1 MEGTY
6 TTSDPTVRPDPDLC
20 HSARLARDKRFDG
33 RFYTAVKTTGI
44 FCRPI
49 CPARPPLEKNV
60 EYFATAAE
68 AAAAGYRPCLRCR
81 PDAAPG
87 SPAWGLVSTTVQR
100 ALKLMRGERE
110 SLSVEQLAARLGITS
125 RYLRKLFSEHVGL
138 SPLQVWQ
145 TERALFAFGLL
156 RDTSLPVGDIAF
168 AAGFNSLRRFNGV
181 FKEIYQRTPSEVRR
195 ELASAKPR
203 ERGVKPIRFY
213 LSYRPPF
220 DWPALLAFFAARTLP
235 GVEQVNIADD
245 PERGEY
251 QRSFELLGQ
260 RGLLRVAHEPEKG
273 RLRVSVYGD
282 GCGAVLYPLREN
294 LRRLFDLDAD
304 SDQIRGHLEADP
316 LLKEV
321 LKTAPGVRLPGAW
334 DPFEYT
340 LRAILGQQISVAAA
354 TTIAGRVA
362 RRYGEPFSGPE
373 GEPLL
378 LFPTAAQL
386 RDADF
391 SDIGVTRARANTL
404 QTFVAATLNG
414 EIDFTVPDLETF
426 CEQMTA
432 LPGIGDWTAHYTAM
446 RGLSMPDAFPA
457 SDLGILIALGKAEGG
472 EERKATPKQ
481 ALARA
486 EAWRPWRAYAALL
499 LWQSL
504 KAKPQTK
511 PKPKPNPKKRSCK

>member
-1 MEGTY
+1 MK
-6 TTSDPTVRPDPDLC
+6 PDPDIC

-33 RFYTAVKTTGI
+33 RFYTAVKTTRI

-100 ALKLMRGERE
+100 ALNLMRAERE
-110 SLSVEQLAARLGITS
+110 AQSIEQLADRLGITS
-125 RYLRKLFSEHVGL
+125 RYLRKLFAEHIGL

-145 TERALFAFGLL
+145 TERALFAFSLL
-156 RDTSLPVGDIAF
+156 RDTRLPVGEIAF
-168 AAGFNSLRRFNGV
+168 AAGFSSLRRFNGV
-181 FKEIYQRTPSEVRR
+181 FKEVYQRTPTEVRR
-195 ELASAKPR
+195 ESATTKSGDG
-203 ERGVKPIRFY
+203 GVKPLQIY

-220 DWPALLAFFAARTLP
+220 DWPALLEFFGARTLP
-235 GVEQVNIADD
+235 GVEQVIAAED
-245 PERGEY
+245 PEQSEY
-251 QRSFELLGQ
+251 LRSFELLGQ
-260 RGLLRVAHEPEKG
+260 RGLMRVAHESEKG

-282 GCGAVLYPLREN
+282 GCGAVLYPLREK

-304 SDQIRGHLEADP
+304 SDEIRGHLQADP
-316 LLKEV
+316 LLKNV
-321 LKTAPGVRLPGAW
+321 LKSSSGVRLPGAW

-362 RRYGEPFSGPE
+362 SRYGETFDGPE
-373 GEPLL
+373 GEALL
-378 LFPTAAQL
+378 LFPGPQQL
-386 RDADF
+386 RNADF
-391 SDIGVTRARANTL
+391 SDIGVTRTRANTL
-404 QTFVAATLNG
+404 RTFVAATLNG
-414 EIDFTVPDLETF
+414 EIDFHESDLESF
-426 CEQMTA
+426 CTQMTA

-457 SDLGILIALGKAEGG
+457 SDLGILIALGDG
-472 EERKATPKQ
+472 EDKATPKQ

-486 EAWRPWRAYAALL
+486 ESWRPWRAYAALL

-504 KAKPQTK
+504 KLKPT
-511 PKPKPNPKKRSCK
+511 KRSSK

>member
-1 MEGTY
+1 MK
-6 TTSDPTVRPDPDLC
+6 PDPDIC

-49 CPARPPLEKNV
+49 CPARPPLERNV
-60 EYFATAAE
+60 EYFGTAAE

-100 ALKLMRGERE
+100 ALNLMRRERE
-110 SLSVEQLAARLGITS
+110 AQSIEQLAERLGITS
-125 RYLRKLFSEHVGL
+125 RYLRKLFAEHIGL

-145 TERALFAFGLL
+145 TERALFAFSLL
-156 RDTSLPVGDIAF
+156 RDTNLPIGDIAY

-181 FKEIYQRTPSEVRR
+181 FKDIYQRTPSEVRR
-195 ELASAKPR
+195 ENSTADAKSGNSSVAP
-203 ERGVKPIRFY
+203 VQIT

-220 DWPALLAFFAARTLP
+220 DWPALLEFFAARALP
-235 GVEQVNIADD
+235 GVEQVVA
-245 PERGEY
+245 GENPQQGMY

-260 RGLLRVAHEPEKG
+260 RGVLRVAHEPEKG
-273 RLRVSVYGD
+273 RLRVSVYGE
-282 GCGAVLYPLREN
+282 GCGAVLYPLREK

-304 SDQIRGHLEADP
+304 SEAIRSHLQPDP
-316 LLKEV
+316 LLQNV
-321 LKTAPGVRLPGAW
+321 LQRNPGVRLPGAW

-362 RRYGEPFSGPE
+362 SRYGESFAGPG
-373 GEPLL
+373 GESLL
-378 LFPTAAQL
+378 LFPTAEQL
-386 RDADF
+386 RGADF
-391 SDIGVTRARANTL
+391 SDIGVTRTRANTL
-404 QTFVAATLNG
+404 RHFVAATLNG
-414 EIDFTVPDLETF
+414 EIDFDAPDLDSF
-426 CEQMTA
+426 CAQMTA

-457 SDLGILIALGKAEGG
+457 SDLGILIALGDEQQ
-472 EERKATPKQ
+472 KATPKQ

-486 EAWRPWRAYAALL
+486 ESWRPWRAYAALL

-504 KAKPQTK
+504 KLHS
-511 PKPKPNPKKRSCK
+511 PKGGKK

>member
-1 MEGTY
+1 M
-6 TTSDPTVRPDPDLC
+6 TVQPDPELC
-20 HSARLARDKRFDG
+20 HTARLARDKRFDG

-100 ALKLMRGERE
+100 ALNLMRRERE
-110 SLSVEQLAARLGITS
+110 AQSIEQLADRLGISS
-125 RYLRKLFSEHVGL
+125 RYLRKLFAEHIGL

-145 TERALFAFGLL
+145 TERALFAFSLL
-156 RDTSLPVGDIAF
+156 RDTSLPIGDIAF

-181 FKEIYQRTPSEVRR
+181 FREIYRRTPSEVRR
-195 ELASAKPR
+195 EEHPEKRSQSWQAGSPAQ
-203 ERGVKPIRFY
+203 VTMY

-235 GVEQVNIADD
+235 GVEQVIAADD
-245 PERGEY
+245 PEQGEY
-251 QRSFELLGQ
+251 QRSFQLLGQ
-260 RGLLRVAHEPEKG
+260 RGFLRVAHEPDKG
-273 RLRVSVYGD
+273 RLRVRVFGE
-282 GCGAVLYPLREN
+282 GCGAVLYPLREK

-304 SDQIRGHLEADP
+304 SDEIRGHLQMDP
-316 LLKEV
+316 LLKSV
-321 LKTAPGVRLPGAW
+321 LEKSPGVRLPGAW

-362 RRYGEPFSGPE
+362 SRYGDYFPGPD
-373 GEPLL
+373 GQLL
-378 LFPTAAQL
+378 LFPTAEQL

-391 SDIGVTRARANTL
+391 SDIGVTRTRAQTL
-404 QTFVAATLNG
+404 RTLVAATLNG
-414 EIDFTVPDLETF
+414 EVDFDEPDLERF
-426 CEQMTA
+426 CAQMTA

-457 SDLGILIALGKAEGG
+457 SDLGILIALGDS
-472 EERKATPKQ
+472 ERKATPKQ
-481 ALARA
+481 ALTRA
-486 EAWRPWRAYAALL
+486 ESWRPWRAYAALL

-504 KAKPQTK
+504 KLNTE
-511 PKPKPNPKKRSCK
+511 KRSST

>member
-1 MEGTY
+1 MK
-6 TTSDPTVRPDPDLC
+6 PDPGIC

-60 EYFATAAE
+60 EYFLTAAE

-100 ALKLMRGERE
+100 AVNLMRAERE
-110 SLSVEQLAARLGITS
+110 AQSIEQLAERLGITS
-125 RYLRKLFSEHVGL
+125 RYLRKLFAEHIGL

-145 TERALFAFGLL
+145 TERALFAFSLL

-181 FKEIYQRTPSEVRR
+181 FKGIYQRTPSEVRR
-195 ELASAKPR
+195 ESVSAQPND
-203 ERGVKPIRFY
+203 RGVKPIRIY

-235 GVEQVNIADD
+235 GVEQVDAGDD
-245 PERGEY
+245 PEQGEY
-251 QRSFELLGQ
+251 LRSFELLGQ
-260 RGLLRVAHEPEKG
+260 RGLLRVAHEPDKE

-282 GCGAVLYPLREN
+282 GCGAVLYPLREK
-294 LRRLFDLDAD
+294 LRRLFDLDTD
-304 SDQIRGHLEADP
+304 SDEIRGHLQTDP
-316 LLKEV
+316 LLKQV
-321 LKTAPGVRLPGAW
+321 LKGAPGVRLPGAW

-362 RRYGEPFSGPE
+362 SRYGETFTGPE
-373 GEPLL
+373 GESLL
-378 LFPTAAQL
+378 LFPTAEQL

-391 SDIGVTRARANTL
+391 SDIGVTRTRAKTL

-414 EIDFTVPDLETF
+414 DIDFNAADLESF
-426 CEQMTA
+426 CVQMTA

-457 SDLGILIALGKAEGG
+457 SDLGILIALGDG
-472 EERKATPKQ
+472 ERKATPKQ

-486 EAWRPWRAYAALL
+486 ESWRPWRAYAALL

-504 KAKPQTK
+504 KTT
-511 PKPKPNPKKRSCK
+511 PKPNSKSKPKKRLPK